1 MTDAP
6 PPPPDGLEIFE
17 PPVPPAPET
26 APDLPAYGEVPERQV
41 AHPGR
46 RALAFVL
53 DGLGTVA
60 VTSVVVFGGLILGS
74 LEALVAIFWV
84 PLASALLATV
94 LTATLGVTPGKWV
107 AQVRVVHVVTGRPTG
122 AWALLRSLV
131 IVGPIVVT
139 IVLLQTLAAVAS
151 GGYLPFDPLAAAL
164 VIPTLLWIAMF
175 VMVAAT
181 PQHRGLED
189 LAGRSIVVTR

>member
-1 MTDAP
+1 MSDAP
-6 PPPPDGLEIFE
+6 PPPPDGLGIFE
-17 PPVPPAPET
+17 PPPAPPATT
-26 APDLPAYGEVPERQV
+26 ADLPAYGEAPVAQV

-46 RALAFVL
+46 RALAFAI
-53 DGLGTVA
+53 DGVGTVA
-60 VTSVVVFGGLILGS
+60 VTFVVVFGGLILGS

-122 AWALLRSLV
+122 AWAPLRSLV
-131 IVGPIVVT
+131 IVGPIILTVV
-139 IVLLQTLAAVAS
+139 VLWLLAEVPVSDYLPIDPLTGAVA
-151 GGYLPFDPLAAAL
+151 LPA
-164 VIPTLLWIAMF
+164 LLWVAMF
-175 VMVAAT
+175 VVVAAT

-189 LAGRSIVVTR
+189 LAGRSMVVRR

>member
-1 MTDAP
+1 MSDAP
-6 PPPPDGLEIFE
+6 PPPPDGLGIFE
-17 PPVPPAPET
+17 PPPAPPAT
-26 APDLPAYGEVPERQV
+26 TPDLPAYGEAPVARV

-46 RALAFVL
+46 RALAFAI
-53 DGLGTVA
+53 DGVGTVA
-60 VTSVVVFGGLILGS
+60 VTFVVVFGGLILGS

-84 PLASALLATV
+84 PLASAVLATV

-139 IVLLQTLAAVAS
+139 IVLLQLLTAVATE
-151 GGYLPFDPLAAAL
+151 GYLPFDPLTAAL
-164 VIPTLLWIAMF
+164 VIPALLWIAMF
-175 VMVAAT
+175 VVVVAT
-181 PQHRGLED
+181 PRHRGLED
-189 LAGRSIVVTR
+189 FAGRSIVVGR